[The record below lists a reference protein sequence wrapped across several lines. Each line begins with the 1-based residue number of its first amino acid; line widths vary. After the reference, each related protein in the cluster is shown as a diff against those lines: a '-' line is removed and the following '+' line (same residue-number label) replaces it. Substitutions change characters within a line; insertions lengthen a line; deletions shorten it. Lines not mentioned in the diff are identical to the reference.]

1 MELWSPSSIELA
13 ASPIAAALALRAFLR
28 LLEVDLVTL
37 RDGVA
42 DDAVSAPPAATENPA
57 ERVAAGA
64 AADEGSAN
72 GTAGGTAS
80 GTAGGTAVGTPLEIR
95 VDRSDGKSSP
105 RAAASMSSIASAAS
119 SARERD
125 EVHGTDDTEAL
136 SPPTGRAFDDG
147 SVSRVARGGVA
158 RGGVARS
165 GVARVG
171 SDAPRDAA
179 AGDEPD
185 SSAGFDEQRLQSG
198 SVELGGRL
206 RLHRL
211 QAPVV

>member
-158 RGGVARS
+158 RVA
-165 GVARVG
+165 
-171 SDAPRDAA
+171 SDMPRDAA

>member
-147 SVSRVARGGVA
+147 SASRVARGGVA
-158 RGGVARS
+158 RGGVARG
-165 GVARVG
+165 GVARVA
-171 SDAPRDAA
+171 SDMPRDAA

>member
-105 RAAASMSSIASAAS
+105 RA
-119 SARERD
+119 
-125 EVHGTDDTEAL
+125 
-136 SPPTGRAFDDG
+136 
-147 SVSRVARGGVA
+147 
-158 RGGVARS
+158 
-165 GVARVG
+165 
-171 SDAPRDAA
+171 
-179 AGDEPD
+179 
-185 SSAGFDEQRLQSG
+185 
-198 SVELGGRL
+198 
-206 RLHRL
+206 
-211 QAPVV
+211 

>member
-119 SARERD
+119 R
-125 EVHGTDDTEAL
+125 HPLL
-136 SPPTGRAFDDG
+136 SG
-147 SVSRVARGGVA
+147 
-158 RGGVARS
+158 
-165 GVARVG
+165 
-171 SDAPRDAA
+171 APRGQGRPRRGARILFTLTNA
-179 AGDEPD
+179 NNYYKT
-185 SSAGFDEQRLQSG
+185 LQ
-198 SVELGGRL
+198 L
-206 RLHRL
+206 
-211 QAPVV
+211 